1 MQIIDAAA
9 ERCTTDH
16 PTLHYMPAVSVV
28 QLSKQVVRLLCAYS
42 AEQCKDAAD
51 SKELLAQAYTE
62 SSHCINLHGA

>member
-1 MQIIDAAA
+1 MSG
-9 ERCTTDH
+9 TTCKD
-16 PTLHYMPAVSVV
+16 YIASSVSSA
-28 QLSKQVVRLLCAYS
+28 LSKQIVRLLCAYS